1 MWGSDHM
8 VSIEP
13 HGMFKLVRGIRE
25 VEMATGTFDKI
36 FTKKEKEKRKT
47 LSES

>member
-1 MWGSDHM
+1 M

-25 VEMATGTFDKI
+25 LELATGTRNKI

-47 LSES
+47 LAVS